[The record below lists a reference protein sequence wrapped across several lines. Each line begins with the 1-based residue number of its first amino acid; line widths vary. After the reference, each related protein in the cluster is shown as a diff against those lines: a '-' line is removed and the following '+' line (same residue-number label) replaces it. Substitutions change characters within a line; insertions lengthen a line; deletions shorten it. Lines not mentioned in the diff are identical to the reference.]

1 MKGFPGQGSGL
12 VGMCVLAGV
21 LVALTQFG
29 PIAKDGASLLL
40 ALLFWAT
47 VIEGC
52 VAAVAAGT
60 LIKARWVASV
70 KRELLSVYPLLLF
83 VSILFLFLVPFV
95 DSYPWAG
102 RRGLWFDKKFFVGRN
117 FALLL
122 LAYLS
127 ARRFSLASER
137 GEEGEK
143 VLAAL
148 YLFVFVASQS
158 LMAFDWV
165 MSLMYPWISTLLGGY
180 FFIES
185 LFGGFALSGILY
197 VFLYGRRQRVEEPE
211 GRSDM
216 KDLAI
221 LLFGFSLL
229 WAGLFYSQFLVIW
242 YGNIPEEVSFLVT
255 RLSSSPLRELTVSI
269 VFFYFF
275 IPFLVL
281 LPGRSKTN
289 PYVVFAVSLSVLL
302 GILVERFVFVAP
314 VVTPSPLALGIDFLV
329 LLVLFVFFVAK
340 RGGGRR
346 VLGKVQGRS

>member
-127 ARRFSLASER
+127 ARRFSLA
-137 GEEGEK
+137 
-143 VLAAL
+143 
-148 YLFVFVASQS
+148 
-158 LMAFDWV
+158 
-165 MSLMYPWISTLLGGY
+165 
-180 FFIES
+180 
-185 LFGGFALSGILY
+185 
-197 VFLYGRRQRVEEPE
+197 
-211 GRSDM
+211 
-216 KDLAI
+216 
-221 LLFGFSLL
+221 
-229 WAGLFYSQFLVIW
+229 
-242 YGNIPEEVSFLVT
+242 
-255 RLSSSPLRELTVSI
+255 
-269 VFFYFF
+269 
-275 IPFLVL
+275 
-281 LPGRSKTN
+281 
-289 PYVVFAVSLSVLL
+289 
-302 GILVERFVFVAP
+302 
-314 VVTPSPLALGIDFLV
+314 
-329 LLVLFVFFVAK
+329 
-340 RGGGRR
+340 
-346 VLGKVQGRS
+346 

>member
-1 MKGFPGQGSGL
+1 MTGAAKTRGGL
-12 VGMCVLAGV
+12 AGMCVLAGV

-102 RRGLWFDKKFFVGRN
+102 RRGIWFDKKFFVGRN

-127 ARRFSLASER
+127 ARRFAIASER

-143 VLAAL
+143 VLATL
-148 YLFVFVASQS
+148 YLFVFVVSQS

-165 MSLMYPWISTLLGGY
+165 MSLMYPWISSLLGGY

-197 VFLYGRRQRVEEPE
+197 VFLYGRQQRVGEPE

-255 RLSSSPLRELTVSI
+255 RLSSSPLREFTVSI

-314 VVTPSPLALGIDFLV
+314 VVTPGPLALGIDFLV
-329 LLVLFVFFVAK
+329 FLVLFVFFVVK
-340 RGGGRR
+340 T
-346 VLGKVQGRS
+346 GKVQGRS

>member
-1 MKGFPGQGSGL
+1 
-12 VGMCVLAGV
+12 MCVLAGV
-21 LVALTQFG
+21 LIALTQFG
-29 PIAKDGASLLL
+29 PVAKDGASLLL

-95 DSYPWAG
+95 DSYPWVG
-102 RRGLWFDKKFFVGRN
+102 RRGIWFDKKFFVGRN

-127 ARRFSLASER
+127 ARRFSIATER

-197 VFLYGRRQRVEEPE
+197 VFLYGRQQRAEEPE

-269 VFFYFF
+269 IFFYFF

-329 LLVLFVFFVAK
+329 LLVLFVGFVVK
-340 RGGGRR
+340 T
-346 VLGKVQGRS
+346 GKVQGRKVQGRS

>member
-1 MKGFPGQGSGL
+1 MKSAPRTQGGL
-12 VGMCVLAGV
+12 IGLCVLAGG
-21 LVALTQFG
+21 LISLTQFG
-29 PIAKDGASLLL
+29 PLAKDGGSLLL

-52 VAAVAAGT
+52 VAAVAVGT
-60 LIKARWVASV
+60 VIRAKWVASV
-70 KRELLSVYPLLLF
+70 KKELLSVHPLLLF

-95 DSYPWAG
+95 DSYPWMG
-102 RRGLWFDKKFFVGRN
+102 RKGIWFDKSFFIGRN

-122 LAYLS
+122 FAYLA
-127 ARRFSLASER
+127 ARRFSIACER
-137 GEEGEK
+137 EEEGK
-143 VLAAL
+143 SSFAIL
-148 YLFVFVASQS
+148 YLFVFVVSQS

-197 VFLYGRRQRVEEPE
+197 VFLYGRPHPVGETG

-242 YGNIPEEVSFLVT
+242 YGNIPEEVSFLVK

-269 VFFYFF
+269 IVLYFF
-275 IPFLVL
+275 IPFFVL

-289 PYVVFAVSLSVLL
+289 PYVLFAVSLSVLL
-302 GILVERFVFVAP
+302 GILIERFVFVAP
-314 VVTPSPLALGIDFLV
+314 EVPLSPLALGINFFV
-329 LLVLFVFFVAK
+329 FLVLFVSFVAK
-340 RGGGRR
+340 GGAGGR
-346 VLGKVQGRS
+346 VPEA

>member
-29 PIAKDGASLLL
+29 PIAKDGASLLM

-52 VAAVAAGT
+52 VAVVAACT

-95 DSYPWAG
+95 DSYPWVG
-102 RRGLWFDKKFFVGRN
+102 RKGFWFDKKFFVGRN
-117 FALLL
+117 FALLF

-127 ARRFSLASER
+127 ARRLAIASEK
-137 GEEGEK
+137 GGEGEK

-197 VFLYGRRQRVEEPE
+197 VFLYGRQRRVGEPE

-289 PYVVFAVSLSVLL
+289 PYVVVAVSLSVLL

-329 LLVLFVFFVAK
+329 LLVLFVSFVAK
-340 RGGGRR
+340 RGGGKR
-346 VLGKVQGRS
+346 VLEA

>member
-1 MKGFPGQGSGL
+1 MKAALRTQGGL
-12 VGMCVLAGV
+12 IGLCVLAGG

-29 PIAKDGASLLL
+29 PLGKNGGSLLL

-60 LIKARWVASV
+60 VIRAKWVASV

-102 RRGLWFDKKFFVGRN
+102 RKGIWFNKSFFIGRN

-122 LAYLS
+122 LAYL
-127 ARRFSLASER
+127 AAGRFAIACER
-137 GEEGEK
+137 EEEGK
-143 VLAAL
+143 NTFAIL
-148 YLFVFVASQS
+148 YLFVFVVSQS

-197 VFLYGRRQRVEEPE
+197 VFLHGGRRPVEHPG

-255 RLSSSPLRELTVSI
+255 RLSSSPLRELTASI
-269 VFFYFF
+269 LILYFF
-275 IPFLVL
+275 VPFFVL

-289 PYVVFAVSLSVLL
+289 PYVLFAVSLSVLL
-302 GILVERFVFVAP
+302 GILVERFVFLAP
-314 VVTPSPLALGIDFLV
+314 VVPLSPLALGINFFV
-329 LLVLFVFFVAK
+329 LFVLFVFFVAK
-340 RGGGRR
+340 GR
-346 VLGKVQGRS
+346 KVQGRS